1 MKTQYYKS
9 NIMKYLFILFSA
21 LLFSQQNR
29 YESKIVNCKASFQ
42 FKNSSY
48 YDYQINSKK
57 TDSLYDKVQMGL
69 QPENLLSQKYANFI
83 IKQDPKEKKELV
95 LYSRITLEYN
105 LIKLYFIKFSLREN
119 NKKNNQIFVYQ
130 ENRNGWVEANNSEI
144 IQNIKTILKLTN
156 SAFSEFEI
164 RENNSKYPEINKLK
178 PLIRDADGTINIFKF
193 AEIVEKN
200 KKELAKYL
208 EE

>member
-9 NIMKYLFILFSA
+9 NIMKYLFFLFSA
-21 LLFSQQNR
+21 LLFSQQNK
-29 YESKIVNCKASFQ
+29 YESKTVNSTASFQ
-42 FKNSSY
+42 FKNASY

-57 TDSLYDKVQMGL
+57 TDSLYEKVQIGL
-69 QPENLLSQKYANFI
+69 KPEDLLSQKYADHF
-83 IKQDPKEKKELV
+83 IKQNPKEKKELV

-119 NKKNNQIFVYQ
+119 NKKNNKIAVYQ
-130 ENRNGWVEANNSEI
+130 ENNNSWIEPSDSKI
-144 IQNIKTILKLTN
+144 IQKVKTILKLTN
-156 SAFSEFEI
+156 SAFSQFEI
-164 RENNSKYPEINKLK
+164 KENDSKHPEINKLK
-178 PLIRDADGTINIFKF
+178 PLIRDADGTINIFKL

>member
-9 NIMKYLFILFSA
+9 NIMKYLFLFFSV
-21 LLFSQQNR
+21 LLYSQQNK
-29 YESKIVNCKASFQ
+29 YESKMINSSASFQ
-42 FKNSSY
+42 FKSASY
-48 YDYQINSKK
+48 YDYQINAKK
-57 TDSLYDKVQMGL
+57 TDSLYKEVQTGL
-69 QPENLLSQKYANFI
+69 LPENLLSQKYANFF

-105 LIKLYFIKFSLREN
+105 LIRLYFIKFSLREN

-130 ENRNGWVEANNSEI
+130 ENKNGWVEANNSDI
-144 IQNIKTILKLTN
+144 VQKIKTILSLTN

-164 RENNSKYPEINKLK
+164 KENNSKYPEINKLK
-178 PLIRDADGTINIFKF
+178 PLIRDADGTINLFKL
-193 AEIVEKN
+193 AEIIEKN